1 MMFQS
6 AAEKSLPISLRV
18 LPFCALALC
27 LAGALGQ
34 PAPALAA
41 SLNTLLRQG
50 TEAYGAGN
58 YEQALESF
66 SQAVSES
73 PTDALAL
80 YNQGTA
86 LYKLGRFDE
95 AAQVFGASTEA
106 HKMKKNRARAE
117 YNQGRALIAAAGDM
131 QEPGKKKELLLAA
144 KQAFHQALRDDPSLK
159 AARKGVVDCRKE
171 LEQFQEQQSQTDQQ
185 QQGQPQNQDGDQ
197 HKQQDLQDKLNEAS
211 QQQQEMADQSKEAG
225 SENSQP
231 GSSQEMAAQQQS
243 VRQTLEKLK
252 EEISKEQTD
261 QGDNAKNQE
270 DLTKKLDQAINEQ
283 KKAEEALKQG
293 NIDKAQEHQ
302 QQAADALNKMATELR
317 DTNEEQS
324 APPAVNDDNDNEG
337 EEEMATATEKQEGK
351 PQPQDDKSAGT
362 VADIL
367 DGEKALHEMR
377 RLRMKQQRPASGKDW

>member
-6 AAEKSLPISLRV
+6 AAKKSLPVSLRV
-18 LPFCALALC
+18 FLFGALALC
-27 LAGALGQ
+27 LAGALGL
-34 PAPALAA
+34 PAPALATGLD
-41 SLNTLLRQG
+41 SLLRQG
-50 TEAYGAGN
+50 TEDYGAGN

-66 SQAVSES
+66 SQAVAEN

-106 HKMKKNRARAE
+106 HNNNKNRAQAE
-117 YNQGRALIAAAGDM
+117 YNQGRALVAAAGDM
-131 QEPGKKKELLLAA
+131 PEPGQKKELLLAA
-144 KQAFHQALRDDPSLK
+144 KQAFHQALRDDPGLK
-159 AARKGVVDCRKE
+159 AARKGIVDCRQE
-171 LEQFQEQQSQTDQQ
+171 LEQFQEQQSQT
-185 QQGQPQNQDGDQ
+185 GQPQNQAGDQ
-197 HKQQDLQDKLNEAS
+197 QKQQDLQDKLNEAG

-225 SENSQP
+225 SESSQP
-231 GSSQEMAAQQQS
+231 ASSQEMAAQQQS

-252 EEISKEQTD
+252 EELSKELAG
-261 QGDNAKNQE
+261 QGDSAKGQQ
-270 DLTKKLDQAINEQ
+270 DLAKKLDQAINEQ

-293 NIDKAQEHQ
+293 NVDKAQEHQ
-302 QQAADALNKMATELR
+302 QQAADDLNKMATELG
-317 DTNEEQS
+317 DKSEEQL
-324 APPAVNDDNDNEG
+324 APPAVNEDNYNEG
-337 EEEMATATEKQEGK
+337 EEEMTTATEKQEGEFE
-351 PQPQDDKSAGT
+351 PQDDKSAGT